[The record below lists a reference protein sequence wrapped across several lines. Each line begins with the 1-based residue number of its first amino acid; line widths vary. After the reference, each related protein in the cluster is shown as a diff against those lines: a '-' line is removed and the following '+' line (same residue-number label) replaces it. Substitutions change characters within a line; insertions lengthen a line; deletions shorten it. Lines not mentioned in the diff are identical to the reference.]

1 VIGFFRRLGRDRRG
15 VTAVEFALIS
25 GPMFT
30 IILGS
35 MDLARYA
42 YASSVL
48 QGTLT
53 QAARKAGLENASV
66 ASVTSFVNNE
76 LKEFAKPANIKLE
89 INSFREFTGIGKPEK
104 ITTDIAP
111 LNVYNTG
118 DCYVDANRNG
128 AYDTQQGSSGI
139 GSAEDAVRVKLTM
152 DMNRLSPI
160 AGAFGMGPTIRVE
173 RTTFGEIEPYA
184 GVVDPPTRCS

>member
-1 VIGFFRRLGRDRRG
+1 VIGFFRRLARDRSG

-53 QAARKAGLENASV
+53 QAARKAGLEGASV
-66 ASVTSFVNNE
+66 STVTAFVNDQ

-89 INSFREFTGIGKPEK
+89 INAFKEFTGIGKPEK

-111 LNVYNTG
+111 IGTYNIG
-118 DCYVDANRNG
+118 DCYVDANKNG
-128 AYDTQQGSSGI
+128 VYDTQQGSGGI
-139 GSAEDAVRVKLTM
+139 GSAEDAIRVKLTM
-152 DMNRLSPI
+152 DMNRLSPV

-173 RTTFGEIEPYA
+173 RTTFSENEPYA